1 MLGIASLPIAT
12 WIIWAIHI
20 HLLLVG
26 KELTEVRTTRAD
38 THDRLLLAWVGL
50 VHELR
55 VWLLS
60 RVASDAKLTAHLPVT
75 MMRIMALICLPLG

>member
-1 MLGIASLPIAT
+1 MISLLLVCRLT
-12 WIIWAIHI
+12 IHI

-26 KELTEVRTTRAD
+26 KELTEVRATRAD
-38 THDRLLLAWVGL
+38 THNRLLLARVGF

-55 VWLLS
+55 IWLFS
-60 RVASDAKLTAHLPVT
+60 RVASYAKLTAHLPMA